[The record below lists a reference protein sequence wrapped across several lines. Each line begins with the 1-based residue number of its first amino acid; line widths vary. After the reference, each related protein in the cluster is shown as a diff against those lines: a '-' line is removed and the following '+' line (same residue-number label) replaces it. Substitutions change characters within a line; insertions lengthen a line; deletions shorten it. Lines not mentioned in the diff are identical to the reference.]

1 MKKYPQKNLF
11 FYALFL
17 FSFLFAQAQDRR
29 VLTDAKKQLKS
40 TTANSYGIPISS
52 FQNLEEL
59 SEFLNGFE
67 KIIPASLK
75 TDAEFEEI
83 YAGALMIAIKGRGNT
98 AKEKPFNGWSLGRNE
113 SEVEAFVQNIL
124 NKKIL
129 TQEKLDQLILTLN
142 KINYSSEDF
151 KKSIGF
157 PPQFDIGDPQK
168 MISRIKQ
175 AIPSHFVYTRHVPK
189 VMLLKDKIEALGLD
203 PVTQNYFEELLG
215 SLENN
220 HYDRAVEDI
229 ANNTVPNYF
238 GRSWEMTQIRNG
250 LNRVEKGHI
259 LLTGKAGVG
268 KSTILEMLQV
278 DALNHPNL
286 YKEMKAPIVLEL
298 PVTSVTNP
306 SDPSEIKSLIRGMQ
320 SLAQELDERIV
331 LFIDEAHIA
340 TDMTKNALKGFLTQK
355 LNEYNRITF
364 IWATTSVESSVFNSD
379 AAFLRRWSEVNVKEF
394 SDEEAIQSIKLSKID
409 LWKKAHSRPG
419 YTFTGEISPEAY
431 DLALRYKN
439 FEQTAGANPTAL
451 KELLEGAVTAK
462 MGRLMEGATKGS
474 FSLEEDDV
482 THYLEDKLHLDLIPG
497 ASNFN
502 EQFEEKWKVFCGDY
516 IGNEGLKHQLKIDLK
531 SYFIN
536 PNPEMMLAI
545 FNFGPPGAGKTY
557 LSKTVAKHFFKNS
570 YLEINGKEFAHGD
583 LDQNK
588 LGGTVP
594 GTIGYNEKSPGILPK
609 FFKNNPHGGII
620 LVDEADYVHSDFMD
634 LLANMISSK
643 KFRDGTGHEYDTSK
657 YIFMLNTNIGQ
668 KLLISPD
675 LKSRMSWAEIK
686 TNEKAISHV
695 LEDGSLQVKSEIK
708 NDLLADFMRKVFVNA
723 HPDGETSQ
731 IAQDTSKLFRR
742 FKTYYTLLP
751 SKEDM
756 IATAQLKI
764 KKMQEEW
771 RVDKKITFEI
781 SDEAVLKILDLE
793 NINFSQGYTNVDNK
807 LDALLKNHLANYISK
822 KDHIQI
828 TVEGQNLVFFSK
840 LDAQAISYKI
850 PEESLFAVNPW
861 RANET
866 INTNIN
872 NLMKNMAQDI
882 VGRNEAIEKIVKQI
896 KDKRL
901 DFSKRL
907 VFAFLGT
914 TGNGKTELG
923 KSLATNLFGGDKPF
937 FTIEN
942 ITHPYSWNDYFR
954 PPSGIIASNE
964 ETEFERWIERRKN
977 VGGVIIID
985 EFFSFK
991 GLTQDAIGNK
1001 IAAFNEIY
1009 RLLDEGIIKIRG
1021 KDIDLSNF
1029 IIHFTGNAMQEAFEH
1044 AIGSPESENL
1054 VASIEQELNNPAL
1067 LKKYLSD
1074 LGFDAPKM
1082 ARIGLWD
1089 IKGPLNNVNF
1099 VDLARKYAVTS
1110 RLKDLQKLG
1119 IKIDFIVDDQIIQKI
1134 IDLSKHQGE
1143 GFRDVKKMIN
1153 HLIHEPLTQIIDEKM
1168 PQKVEIKLNGKELQW
1183 FINDR
1188 ENILIGEEIARNLIE
1203 KHWKE
1208 VNQSTINY
1216 APSFQDYDHLEP
1228 KLKTGAQLKVITD
1241 HEVGHWMVATLLHNG
1256 NIAKSININ
1265 SFQNMG
1271 GYVRFDTEKLYADK
1285 LTEITKNI
1293 LILKAGQASNFQEGI
1308 YATGTVG
1315 KGGDLERMNQLYNQL
1330 TNENILSFSELTL
1343 YKKMIEEMT
1352 DFLLQKGKDLKLD
1365 EGIKALL
1372 VEHNGIISEEI
1383 LNKYVQGFSLKENF
1397 FEDALKKS
1405 KETHQG
1411 NKDAAGIFEK
1421 IEKELKVIEVC
1432 NKAFI
1437 K

>member
-1 MKKYPQKNLF
+1 M
-11 FYALFL
+11 
-17 FSFLFAQAQDRR
+17 FSFLCIQAQDRSS
-29 VLTDAKKQLKS
+29 LTDAKKQLKS

-59 SEFLNGFE
+59 SEFLNDFE

-83 YAGALMIAIKGRGNT
+83 YAGALMIAVKGRGNT
-98 AKEKPFNGWSLGRNE
+98 AQQKPFNGWSLARNE
-113 SEVEAFVQNIL
+113 LEVEAFVQNIL

-129 TQEKLDQLILTLN
+129 TQEKLNQLILTLRN
-142 KINYSSEDF
+142 LNYASDDF

-157 PPQFDIGDPQK
+157 PPQFEIGHPVK
-168 MISRIKQ
+168 MINLLEQATPSRI
-175 AIPSHFVYTRHVPK
+175 VYTRYVPK
-189 VMLLKDKIEALGLD
+189 VMLLKDKIARLD
-203 PVTQNYFEELLG
+203 LNPMEQESIEKLLRA
-215 SLENN
+215 LENN
-220 HYDRAVEDI
+220 HYDKAVEDI

-238 GRSWEMTQIRNG
+238 GRDWEMRQVRNG

-278 DALNHPNL
+278 DALNNPTL
-286 YKEMKAPIVLEL
+286 YKDMKAPIVLEL
-298 PVTSVTNP
+298 PVTLITNP
-306 SDPSEIKSLIRGMQ
+306 SDPSEIKNLIKEMQ
-320 SLAQELDERIV
+320 VLAKKLDERIV

-364 IWATTSVESSVFNSD
+364 IWATTSVESSVFYSD
-379 AAFLRRWSEVNVKEF
+379 AAFLRRWTEVNVKEF
-394 SDEEAIQSIKLSKID
+394 SDAEAVQSIKLSKID

-419 YTFTGEISPEAY
+419 YTFSGEISPEAY

-439 FEQTAGANPTAL
+439 LEQTAGANPTAL
-451 KELLEGAVTAK
+451 KELLEGAITAK
-462 MGRLMEGATKGS
+462 LGKLMDSGSKGS
-474 FSLEEDDV
+474 FALEEEDV

-502 EQFEEKWKVFCGDY
+502 EQFEEKWKIFCKDY

-545 FNFGPPGAGKTY
+545 LNFGPPGAGKTY
-557 LSKTVAKHFFKNS
+557 LSKVLAKHFFKNS
-570 YLEINGKEFAHGD
+570 FLEINGKDFAHGD

-588 LGGTVP
+588 LGGTIP
-594 GTIGYNEKSPGILPK
+594 GTIGYNEKSPGIIPK
-609 FFKNNPHGGII
+609 FIKDNPHGGII

-634 LLANMISSK
+634 LLANMITSK
-643 KFRDGTGHEYDTSK
+643 KFRDGTGYEHEMSK

-675 LKSRMSWAEIK
+675 LKSRMSWDEIK
-686 TNEKAISHV
+686 TNEKAISLV
-695 LEDGSLQVKSEIK
+695 LEDGSLQVKKEIK
-708 NDLLADFMRKVFVNA
+708 NDLLAEFMKKVFVTA

-756 IATAQLKI
+756 MATARLKI

-793 NINFSQGYTNVDNK
+793 NINFSLGYTNVDDK
-807 LDALLKNHLANYISK
+807 LDTLLKNHLANYISK

-828 TVEGQNLVFFSK
+828 TVEGQNLVFFST
-840 LDAQAISYKI
+840 LNAQAISYKI

-872 NLMKNMAQDI
+872 NLMRNMAQDI

-923 KSLATNLFGGDKPF
+923 KSLATNLFGGEKPY
-937 FTIEN
+937 FTMEN
-942 ITHPYSWNDYFR
+942 ITHPYSLNNYFR
-954 PPSGIIASNE
+954 PTTGIVGSNE
-964 ETEFERWIERRKN
+964 ETEFEKWIERRKN
-977 VGGVIIID
+977 TGGVIIID

-991 GLTQDAIGNK
+991 GLTPEAIGNK

-1021 KDIDLSNF
+1021 KDVDLSNF
-1029 IIHFTGNAMQEAFEH
+1029 IIHFTGNAMQEAFEY
-1044 AIGSPESENL
+1044 AIGSPESESL

-1143 GFRDVKKMIN
+1143 GFRDVKKMIS

-1168 PQKVEIKLNGKELQW
+1168 PQKVEVKLNGKELRW
-1183 FINDR
+1183 SIDGR
-1188 ENILIGEEIARNLIE
+1188 ENILMGEEIARNLIE

-1208 VNQSTINY
+1208 VNQSTVNY
-1216 APSFQDYDHLEP
+1216 APSFRDYDHLEP

-1241 HEVGHWMVATLLHNG
+1241 HEVGHWMVATLLHNA

-1271 GYVRFDTEKLYADK
+1271 GYVRFDAEKLYADK

-1352 DFLLQKGKDLKLD
+1352 DFLLQKGKELKLD
-1365 EGIKALL
+1365 EGIKSLL
-1372 VEHNGIISEEI
+1372 SQHNGVLSEEI
-1383 LNKYVQGFSLKENF
+1383 LNKYVQDFSLQENF
-1397 FEDALKKS
+1397 FTNALKKS
-1405 KETHQG
+1405 QETHKD
-1411 NKDAAGIFEK
+1411 NKEAASIFEK
-1421 IEKELKVIEVC
+1421 INRELKAIDVC